1 MTTRKPAAT
10 AAPRRKK
17 AAAASAPAYF
27 LSLTIENVRCFGSPA
42 QMLDLSDGAG
52 RPAQWT
58 IMLGENCV
66 GKSVLLQTLIAIVP
80 VSVPVIIEGKGAVSA
95 LPRYALDKT
104 LYAGWNLRRHDSRA
118 ENFSLRANYFVGAK
132 LRESD
137 LNGKQNF
144 THVAGQWRGGAPE
157 VVSFNGLSDV
167 VCFGYGASRSAGSA
181 LFLTKARDDSSY
193 VGLFDDGN
201 MLRDAESWLLE
212 VDSRKGASNARN
224 QVLGA
229 MRKLCSDVG
238 AIKLNRDGRVDAARK
253 VECETPC
260 GWVNLSEMST
270 GYKAFICW
278 LIDYASRLSD
288 RYPDSP
294 NPLAEPAVCLVDE
307 IDLHLHPTWQRKLT
321 GVLTELFPNTQFIV
335 TAHSPLI
342 VQAAMNANIVV
353 LRREGDYVVID
364 NSVESL
370 AGWSVDQILTSDL
383 YGLVSN
389 RAPKYDE
396 AIAER
401 QRLLSKPEL
410 TAKDKR
416 RLQTLEAEVDELPV
430 GDTAQ
435 ESKAF
440 DLVRRFAADLESK
453 GVTRESLAQV
463 GTAEAGNKQ
472 STKKTSVKKT
482 GAKKTGVK
490 RTRRA

>member
-1 MTTRKPAAT
+1 MTTRKLTAT
-10 AAPRRKK
+10 AARRRKK
-17 AAAASAPAYF
+17 GVDAGAPAYF
-27 LSLTIENVRCFGSPA
+27 LSLRIENVRCFGLSA
-42 QMLDLSDGAG
+42 QTLDLSDGRG

-66 GKSVLLQTLIAIVP
+66 GKSVLLQTLIAIAP
-80 VSVPVIIEGKGAVSA
+80 VSIPVIIEGKGAVSA

-118 ENFSLRANYFVGAK
+118 EVFSLRANYFVGAM
-132 LRESD
+132 LRDSD
-137 LNGKQNF
+137 LNGEQNSM
-144 THVAGQWRGGAPE
+144 HVTGKWRGGEPE
-157 VVSFNGLSDV
+157 VVSLNGLSDI
-167 VCFGYGASRSAGSA
+167 VCFGYGAARSACGGLHSSKAKGDSA
-181 LFLTKARDDSSY
+181 Y

-201 MLRDAESWLLE
+201 TLRDAESWLLE
-212 VDSRKGASNARN
+212 SDSRKGASNARN
-224 QVLGA
+224 QILDA
-229 MRKLCSDVG
+229 LRKLCPDAG
-238 AIKLNRDGRVDAARK
+238 AIRLDGGGRVDAARK

-260 GWVNLSEMST
+260 GWVNLSEMGT

-288 RYPDSP
+288 CYPNSP

-307 IDLHLHPTWQRKLT
+307 IDLHLHPTWQRKLV
-321 GVLTELFPNTQFIV
+321 GYLTELFPNTQFIV

-342 VQAAMNANIVV
+342 VQAATDANIVV
-353 LRREGDYVVID
+353 LRREGDRVVID
-364 NSVESL
+364 NSIESL

-396 AIAER
+396 AISER

-416 RLQTLEAEVDELPV
+416 RLQLLEAEVDELPV

-453 GVTRESLAQV
+453 GITRESLAQV
-463 GTAEAGNKQ
+463 ATGQ
-472 STKKTSVKKT
+472 KK
-482 GAKKTGVK
+482 
-490 RTRRA
+490 R